1 MREVLLNSVFFGVFL
16 CLAAFQISLM
26 LKKRF
31 KFAILNPLLISNLL
45 VIGVL
50 LVFDIPY
57 ENFNNGAKYISFFLT
72 PLTICLAVPLYE
84 QLNLLKNNLKA
95 IFAGLIGGVI
105 GGLVCIYILALIF
118 GLNHEFFVTLLP
130 KSVTAPIGMGV
141 SEKLGGVVTITVASI
156 IITGIF
162 GNMCGAFFLKIFR
175 VKNSVAKGLALGAA
189 SHAMGVARAIEMG
202 SIEGAMAS
210 LALAVTGLLTV
221 VGASIFAM
229 FL

>member
-1 MREVLLNSVFFGVFL
+1 MTRPCIGAGRLGIYR
-16 CLAAFQISLM
+16 AHPKAFSGLRKISLSVPSHSSKSPP
-26 LKKRF
+26 LF
-31 KFAILNPLLISNLL
+31 GSLLISIL
-45 VIGVL
+45 
-50 LVFDIPY
+50 IP
-57 ENFNNGAKYISFFLT
+57 SS
-72 PLTICLAVPLYE
+72 V
-84 QLNLLKNNLKA
+84 KNNLKA

-105 GGLVCIYILALIF
+105 GGLASIYILALIF

-162 GNMCGAFFLKIFR
+162 GNMCGAFFLKHFR